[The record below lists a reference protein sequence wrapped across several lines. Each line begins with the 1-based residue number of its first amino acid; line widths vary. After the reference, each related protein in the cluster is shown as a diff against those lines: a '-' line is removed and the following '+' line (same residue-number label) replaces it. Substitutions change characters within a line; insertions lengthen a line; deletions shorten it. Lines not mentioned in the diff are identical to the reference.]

1 MGGKEEDIAH
11 AKRNVICHEDG
22 GSGKKYLDGFR
33 RWLKSEGNIYE
44 P

>member
-22 GSGKKYLDGFR
+22 GSGKRYSDVFI